1 MLSVRNCTAEGA
13 DAEARLAQV
22 LMSLLKVSEAD
33 IAAFHAEMM
42 ALNSEKDQR
51 TLLKKFLVSSGAR
64 CDTSLQVCSRSED

>member
-1 MLSVRNCTAEGA
+1 
-13 DAEARLAQV
+13 
-22 LMSLLKVSEAD
+22 MSLLKVSEAD

>member
-1 MLSVRNCTAEGA
+1 MLSVGAIATEGA
-13 DAEARLAQV
+13 DAEARLVQV

-51 TLLKKFLVSSGAR
+51 TLLKKFLISSGAR
-64 CDTSLQVCSRSED
+64 CETSLHVCSKSED